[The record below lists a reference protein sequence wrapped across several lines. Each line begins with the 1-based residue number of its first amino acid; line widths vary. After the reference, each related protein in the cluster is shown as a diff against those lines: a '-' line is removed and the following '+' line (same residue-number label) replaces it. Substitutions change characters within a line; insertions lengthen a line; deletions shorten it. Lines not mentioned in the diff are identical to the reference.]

1 MNPNSARNRRLAW
14 IVPVATVMSLGTG
27 DRVFAAEPLRTTHT
41 YKQVED
47 LAIEVDVYGA
57 AAGESR
63 PVVVWIHGGGLIG
76 GHRENVDK
84 RLRDAMLS
92 AGCVFVSIDY
102 RLAPETKLPEIIADI
117 EDAFRWVRTEGPA
130 LFGADPA
137 RIGVAGGSAGG
148 YLTLIAG
155 YRVDPPPQALV
166 SLYGYGDIIAP
177 WYSEP
182 SPHPRH
188 HRKHVSREEAWKQVS
203 GPVISDSRDRQGD
216 GGLFYE
222 HCRQHGLWPSAV
234 SGWDPRT
241 EADKFTPYMPAKN
254 VTAKYPPT
262 VLIHGTVDTDVPY
275 EQSVQMSAE
284 FEGAGVEHR
293 LISLENGEHGFGGA
307 DPEAVDAAYA
317 AAIEFLRAHLG
328 IK

>member
-1 MNPNSARNRRLAW
+1 MDMTFSAAIFRLAW
-14 IVPVATVMSLGTG
+14 VLVVVISMGAWSPVQ
-27 DRVFAAEPLRTTHT
+27 AADPMHTTHT
-41 YKQVED
+41 YKQVAELD
-47 LAIEVDVYGA
+47 IKADVYGA
-57 AAGESR
+57 VPGESR

-76 GHRENVDK
+76 GHREGVDQ

-92 AGCVFVSIDY
+92 AGCVLVSIDY

-117 EDAFRWVRTEGPA
+117 EDAFRWVRSEGPG

-148 YLTLIAG
+148 YLTLVSG

-188 HRKHVSREEAWKQVS
+188 HRKHVSLEEAWKHVS
-203 GPVISDSRDRQGD
+203 GPAISDSRDRKGD
-216 GGLFYE
+216 GGVFYE

-234 SGWDPRT
+234 SGWDPR
-241 EADKFTPYMPAKN
+241 ADADRFTPYMPAKN

-275 EQSVQMSAE
+275 EQSVQMAGE
-284 FEGAGVEHR
+284 FERVGVEHR
-293 LISLENGEHGFGGA
+293 LISLAGGEHGFGGA
-307 DPEAVDAAYA
+307 DPQAVDAAYL
-317 AAIEFLRAHLG
+317 AAIEFLKSKLG
-328 IK
+328 TK